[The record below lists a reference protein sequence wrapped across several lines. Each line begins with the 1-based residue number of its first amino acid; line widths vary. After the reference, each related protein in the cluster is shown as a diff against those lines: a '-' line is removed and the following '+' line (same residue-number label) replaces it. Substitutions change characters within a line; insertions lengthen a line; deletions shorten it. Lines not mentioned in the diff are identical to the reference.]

1 VTSTRVELAW
11 VSGQRFAI
19 TDASGLSST
28 LDGDTESGFSPT
40 EALLSS
46 LGACMG
52 IDVVIILEKMR
63 VGIKGL
69 EGLSITVEGE
79 RVAEPPRYFHRM
91 RLQFR
96 IRGDVPRD
104 KAERAVKLSFEKYC
118 SVFHTLRN
126 DIDIDTV
133 IELVE

>member
-1 VTSTRVELAW
+1 MTSTRVELAW
-11 VSGQRFAI
+11 VSGQRFET

-28 LDGDTESGFSPT
+28 LDGDTESGLSPT

-63 VGIKGL
+63 VGL

-126 DIDIDTV
+126 DIDIDTETV
-133 IELVE
+133 IE

>member
-1 VTSTRVELAW
+1 MPNTRVELAW
-11 VSGQRFAI
+11 VSGQRFDT
-19 TDASGLSST
+19 TDASGLSLT

-63 VGIKGL
+63 VGL
-69 EGLSITVEGE
+69 EGLSITVEGD

-91 RLQFR
+91 RLRFR

-126 DIDIDTV
+126 DIDVDTV
-133 IELVE
+133 IDLVE

>member
-1 VTSTRVELAW
+1 MTSTRVELAW
-11 VSGQRFAI
+11 VSGQRFDT

-52 IDVVIILEKMR
+52 IDIVIVLEKMR
-63 VGIKGL
+63 VGF

-91 RLQFR
+91 RLRFR

-104 KAERAVKLSFEKYC
+104 KAERAVELSFDKYC

-133 IELVE
+133 IE

>member
-1 VTSTRVELAW
+1 MTSTRIELTWAAE
-11 VSGQRFAI
+11 QRFDA
-19 TDASGLSST
+19 TDASGASLT
-28 LDGDTESGFSPT
+28 LDGDTKSGFSPT

-46 LGACMG
+46 LAACMG
-52 IDVVIILEKMR
+52 IDVVVILEKMR
-63 VGIKGL
+63 VGFQ
-69 EGLSITVEGE
+69 GLSITIEGE
-79 RVAEPPRYFHRM
+79 RMAEPPRYFNRM

-96 IRGDVPRD
+96 IRGGVPRD

-133 IELVE
+133 IELAE

>member
-1 VTSTRVELAW
+1 MTTTRVELAW
-11 VSGQRFAI
+11 VSGQRFDT
-19 TDASGLSST
+19 TDASGSSLT
-28 LDGDTESGFSPT
+28 LNGDTESGFSPT

-52 IDVVIILEKMR
+52 IDVVVILEKMR
-63 VGIKGL
+63 VGL

-91 RLQFR
+91 RLQIR

-104 KAERAVKLSFEKYC
+104 KAERAVKLSFDKYC

>member
-1 VTSTRVELAW
+1 MTATRVELAW
-11 VSGQRFAI
+11 VSGQRFET

-63 VGIKGL
+63 VGL

-96 IRGDVPRD
+96 IRGDVPLD

-126 DIDIDTV
+126 DIDIDTETV
-133 IELVE
+133 IE

>member
-1 VTSTRVELAW
+1 MTATRVELAW
-11 VSGQRFAI
+11 VSGQRFDT
-19 TDASGLSST
+19 TDASGSSLT
-28 LDGDTESGFSPT
+28 LDGNTESGFSPT

-63 VGIKGL
+63 VGL
-69 EGLSITVEGE
+69 EGLSITVEGD

-104 KAERAVKLSFEKYC
+104 KAERAVKLSFDKYC

>member
-1 VTSTRVELAW
+1 MTTTRVELAW
-11 VSGQRFAI
+11 ASGQRFDA
-19 TDASGLSST
+19 TDASGSSVT
-28 LDGDTESGFSPT
+28 LDGNTESGFSPT

-63 VGIKGL
+63 VGL

-79 RVAEPPRYFHRM
+79 RMAEPPRYFHHM
-91 RLQFR
+91 RLRFR
-96 IRGDVPRD
+96 IRGDVPHD
-104 KAERAVKLSFEKYC
+104 KAERAVKLSFDKYC

-133 IELVE
+133 IELVA

>member
-1 VTSTRVELAW
+1 MTTTRIELAW
-11 VSGQRFAI
+11 VSGQRFDA
-19 TDASGLSST
+19 TDASGSSLT

-52 IDVVIILEKMR
+52 IDVVVILEKMR

-91 RLQFR
+91 RLRFR

-104 KAERAVKLSFEKYC
+104 KAERAVKLSFDKYC
-118 SVFHTLRN
+118 SVFRTLRN

>member
-1 VTSTRVELAW
+1 MTSTRVELAW
-11 VSGQRFAI
+11 VSGQRFET

-28 LDGDTESGFSPT
+28 LDGDTESGLSPT

-63 VGIKGL
+63 VGL

-126 DIDIDTV
+126 DIDIDTDTV
-133 IELVE
+133 IE

>member
-1 VTSTRVELAW
+1 
-11 VSGQRFAI
+11 
-19 TDASGLSST
+19 
-28 LDGDTESGFSPT
+28 
-40 EALLSS
+40 
-46 LGACMG
+46 MG
-52 IDVVIILEKMR
+52 IDVVVILEKMR
-63 VGIKGL
+63 VGL

-104 KAERAVKLSFEKYC
+104 NAERAVKLSFDKYC
-118 SVFHTLRN
+118 SVFRTLRN

>member
-1 VTSTRVELAW
+1 MTSTRVELAW
-11 VSGQRFAI
+11 RSGQRFDA
-19 TDASGLSST
+19 TDASGSSST
-28 LDGDTESGFSPT
+28 LDGDTENGFSPT

-63 VGIKGL
+63 AGL

-79 RVAEPPRYFHRM
+79 RMAEPPRYFHRL
-91 RLQFR
+91 RLQFK

-104 KAERAVKLSFEKYC
+104 KAERAVKLSLEKYC

-133 IELVE
+133 IELVS